1 MSSIKRSLLQERR
14 RGREG
19 EGGREGGEGGREGG
33 EGGKEEKEGGKKERE
48 GGKEEKEG
56 RRRRRERR
64 RRGRE
69 GERIED
75 MKKRGRG
82 RVKFRSGV
90 RGLSITYLGTLPTPT
105 ALGMSPLARL
115 LGEAVPTSGSNLT
128 YRLWRARALGYKKGE
143 DSINLHILSTVR
155 RSALP
160 HQC

>member
-1 MSSIKRSLLQERR
+1 MCPASK
-14 RGREG
+14 GHCCREG
-19 EGGREGGEGGREGG
+19 E
-33 EGGKEEKEGGKKERE
+33 EGGKEKE

-56 RRRRRERR
+56 RRRRRERRRRERR